1 MTNQTTND
9 EKLTFEQAMTN
20 LEEII
25 NQLEAG
31 DVPLEQ
37 AIDMYQQGMK
47 LSKQCHEQLQNVEK
61 KMDQIVNE
69 DGEVESF
76 QISEEDRT

>member
-1 MTNQTTND
+1 M
-9 EKLTFEQAMTN
+9 TFEQAMTS

-31 DVPLEQ
+31 DVPLEK
-37 AIDMYQQGMK
+37 AIDMYQQGMT
-47 LSKQCHEQLQNVEK
+47 LSKQCHEQLQHVEK

-69 DGEVESF
+69 DGEVEAF
-76 QISEEDRT
+76 QMSEEDRT

>member
-9 EKLTFEQAMTN
+9 EKLTFEQAMTS

-31 DVPLEQ
+31 DVPLEK
-37 AIDMYQQGMK
+37 AIDMYQQGMT

-69 DGEVESF
+69 DGEVEAF
-76 QISEEDRT
+76 QMSEEDRT

>member
-9 EKLTFEQAMTN
+9 EKLTFEQAMTS

-31 DVPLEQ
+31 DVPLEK
-37 AIDMYQQGMK
+37 AIDMYQQGMT
-47 LSKQCHEQLQNVEK
+47 LSKQCHEQLQHVEK

-69 DGEVESF
+69 DGEVEAF
-76 QISEEDRT
+76 QMSEEDRT